1 LPLQMELPQNR
12 SLNEVDPEIFGYIND
27 ERDRQVHGLEL
38 IASENFTSR
47 AVQEALG
54 SCATN
59 KYAEGLPGKRY
70 YGGNDVIDK
79 IESLA
84 QKRALEVFH
93 LDPAQ
98 WGCNVQPYSGSIANL
113 GAYVG
118 AIQPGDTIMGL
129 ALASGGHL
137 THGHQTE
144 AKKISVS
151 AIFYNS
157 VQYGLDQETGLI
169 NYDEVDRLA
178 DEHKPKLIITGASA
192 YPRDWDYKRFRATA
206 DRVGALLMS
215 DIAHIAG
222 LVAAQEANDPF
233 RYCDIITTTTHKS
246 LRGPRSGIVLYRKG
260 PKRDIDDNVIEGQ
273 NYELEAPI
281 NFAIFPAIQGGPHEN
296 QIAAVAVALKEVQD
310 PSFKEYAKQIKA
322 NAKALAEG
330 LKEHG
335 HNLVTDGTDN
345 HLLLWNL
352 KGLGLTGSKV
362 EKACDIA
369 HITVNKNMVVGDKS
383 ALAPGGIRVGTPA
396 LTSRGMKEAEMKVIA
411 EFLHRFSKI
420 SVRIQETVGKQLVDF
435 NKAAVKDEELLALG
449 KEVQEFSRK
458 FGIPGKAL

>member
-1 LPLQMELPQNR
+1 MELPQNK
-12 SLNEVDPEIFGYIND
+12 SLSEVDPEIFNYIND
-27 ERDRQVHGLEL
+27 ERERQVHGLEL
-38 IASENFTSR
+38 IASENFTSK

-59 KYAEGLPGKRY
+59 KYSEGLPGKRY
-70 YGGNDVIDK
+70 YGGNEVIDK
-79 IESLA
+79 IENLCI
-84 QKRALEVFH
+84 KRALEAFH
-93 LDPAQ
+93 LDPNE
-98 WGCNVQPYSGSIANL
+98 WGCNVQPYSGSVANL

-118 AIQPGDTIMGL
+118 AIQPGDTLMGL

-151 AIFYNS
+151 ALFYNS
-157 VQYGLDQETGLI
+157 IQYGLDQETGLI

-192 YPRDWDYKRFRATA
+192 YPRDWDYKRFRETA

-222 LVAAQEANDPF
+222 LVAAQELADPF
-233 RYCDIITTTTHKS
+233 KYCDIITTTTHKS
-246 LRGPRSGIVLYRKG
+246 LRGPRSGIIFFRKG
-260 PKRDIDDNVIEGQ
+260 PKKDINGNVIEGETY
-273 NYELEAPI
+273 NLEAPI
-281 NFAIFPAIQGGPHEN
+281 NFAVFPSIQGGPHEH
-296 QIAAVAVALKEVQD
+296 QIAAVAVAMKEVAD
-310 PSFKEYAKQIKA
+310 PSFKEYAIQVRA

-330 LKEHG
+330 LKELG
-335 HNLVTDGTDN
+335 HKIVTDGTDN

-352 KGLGLTGSKV
+352 RDLGLTGSKV

-369 HITVNKNMVVGDKS
+369 HITVNKNMIVGDKS
-383 ALAPGGIRVGTPA
+383 ALAPGGVRLGSPA
-396 LTSRGMKEAEMKVIA
+396 LTSRGMKEADMKVIA
-411 EFLHRFSKI
+411 GFLDRVAKI
-420 SVRIQETVGKQLVDF
+420 AVRIQETVGKQLVEF
-435 NKAAVKDEELLALG
+435 NKAAVADEELLALG
-449 KEVQEFSRK
+449 KEVQAFSST